1 MHRNRT
7 ALASVCRI
15 RTGEAWL
22 WAERSVSRR
31 SVQMRDD
38 RVGAAEL
45 VGHSWISAENGPT
58 EVYGQPTCGAS
69 ERKGYLMETRILA

>member
-1 MHRNRT
+1 
-7 ALASVCRI
+7 
-15 RTGEAWL
+15 
-22 WAERSVSRR
+22 
-31 SVQMRDD
+31 MRDD

-69 ERKGYLMETRILA
+69 ERKG